1 MDRLTEM
8 ADAFILLI
16 RMGAVL
22 RVVYCFIYIAVD
34 EEQTASYKRRL
45 KHTVVFYILAES
57 IWQIKEIVLSYYT

>member
-8 ADAFILLI
+8 ADAFLLLI
-16 RMGAVL
+16 RVGSVL
-22 RVVYCFIYIAVD
+22 RVVYCLIYIGAD
-34 EEQTASYKRRL
+34 EEQASSYKRRL

>member
-8 ADAFILLI
+8 ADSFLLLI
-16 RMGAVL
+16 RIGAVL

-34 EEQTASYKRRL
+34 EEQAASYKRRL

-57 IWQIKEIVLSYYT
+57 IWQIKEIVISYYT

>member
-8 ADAFILLI
+8 TDAFLLLI

-34 EEQTASYKRRL
+34 EEQAASYKRRL

-57 IWQIKEIVLSYYT
+57 IWQIKEIVISYYT